1 MTVKTLAAAIT
12 LALLSALPAAA
23 AELVMVE
30 SRLCSYCAKFNR
42 EVAPS
47 YSATA
52 AGRVA
57 GLRKVSAFK
66 KWPADLAGVTP
77 APFVPVFIVVD
88 KGREIGRFAGYTNEA
103 TFWNRLKPLLRKAG

>member
-1 MTVKTLAAAIT
+1 
-12 LALLSALPAAA
+12 
-23 AELVMVE
+23 MVE

-42 EVAPS
+42 EVAKS

-57 GLRKVSAFK
+57 ALRKVSAFK

-77 APFVPVFIVVD
+77 APFVPVFILVD
-88 KGREIGRFAGYTNEA
+88 KGREIGRFAGYTSEA
-103 TFWNRLKPLLRKAG
+103 KFWQRLKPLLRKAR